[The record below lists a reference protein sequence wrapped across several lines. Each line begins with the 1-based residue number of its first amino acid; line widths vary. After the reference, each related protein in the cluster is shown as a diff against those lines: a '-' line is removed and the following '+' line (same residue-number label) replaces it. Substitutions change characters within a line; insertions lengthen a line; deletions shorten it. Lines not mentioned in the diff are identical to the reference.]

1 MRWIQR
7 FIKVVHWKPL
17 EHMIHARIDPILECY
32 ERTSPS
38 KAPTETTSNTWL
50 AIVKGFTWQWRRNF
64 TSIWIL
70 YRERRIKE
78 SFLVKTNPDKI
89 KLLFST
95 QTITTKKNTLKRE
108 EEHYTRTK
116 QTYNSKEYKLI
127 IFPLPKLLNCT
138 YMSLYFSNPIHISMT
153 N

>member
-1 MRWIQR
+1 MKKKVQAKHRQKQHWI
-7 FIKVVHWKPL
+7 H
-17 EHMIHARIDPILECY
+17 
-32 ERTSPS
+32 
-38 KAPTETTSNTWL
+38 TWL
-50 AIVKGFTWQWRRNF
+50 TIVKGFTWQWRRNF
-64 TSIWIL
+64 TSIWII
-70 YRERRIKE
+70 YRQRKIKE
-78 SFLVKTNPDKI
+78 SFLAKTNPDKT
-89 KLLFST
+89 KLLFSI
-95 QTITTKKNTLKRE
+95 QKQLPLNQKKKKNTLKRE